1 MAMVA
6 VVGSRK
12 SGKTRTVETLVRG
25 LTEKG
30 YKVATAKHIPEPDF
44 TIDTKEKDT
53 WRHAN
58 AGASTVV
65 GVSPKEIA
73 VIKKVDTTK
82 WDLMEIVDEC
92 RDNVDIVILE
102 GFRKLTEQA
111 PQVSKI
117 VTLKAADEISEA
129 ANRFKPILTFVGS
142 MPTTAIGLKVP
153 YVDVLQEPQKLVNLV
168 DKRLAES
175 VKRKKEREGKLK
187 IQIDGKSL
195 PMNPFVQK
203 IMRSSLL
210 AMVSTLKNATI
221 EGKEGVSITIEKP

>member
-1 MAMVA
+1 MAVVA

-25 LTEKG
+25 LTERG

-53 WRHAN
+53 WRHAK

-82 WDLMEIVDEC
+82 WDLLEIINEC
-92 RDNVDIVILE
+92 RDDVDIVILE

-111 PQVSKI
+111 PHVPKI
-117 VTLKAADEISEA
+117 VTVRAIDEISEA
-129 ANRFKPILTFVGS
+129 ANRFKPILMFVGS
-142 MPTTAIGLKVP
+142 MPTPAIGLKVP

-168 DKRLAES
+168 DKKFAES

-195 PMNPFVQK
+195 PLNPFVQK

-210 AMVSTLKNATI
+210 AMVSTLKNVAI
-221 EGKEGVSITIEKP
+221 EGKEEVSITIEKF